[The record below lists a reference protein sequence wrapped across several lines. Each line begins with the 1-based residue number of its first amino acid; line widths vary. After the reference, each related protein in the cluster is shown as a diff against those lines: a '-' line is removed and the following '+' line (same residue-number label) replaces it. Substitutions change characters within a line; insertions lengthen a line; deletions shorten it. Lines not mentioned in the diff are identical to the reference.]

1 MMNAQ
6 FQQLRKAFERYSVAE
21 VVPHG
26 SGFAIRI
33 VAAQKGSKP
42 VYGHVSYTSGS
53 VFVWDSKED
62 ASAFLADA
70 LDGL

>member
-1 MMNAQ
+1 MNAQ
-6 FQQLRKAFERYSVAE
+6 FLQLRKAFERYSVAE
-21 VVPHG
+21 VVPYG

-33 VAAQKGSKP
+33 VTTHKGKKP

-53 VFVWDSKED
+53 VFVWDSRAD
-62 ASAFLADA
+62 ALEFLADA